1 MNSSSRVAVL
11 VGLLA
16 VAAGC
21 GRSSSSAPLAPSG
34 AQAAEIKPIAVAV
47 VEARPIKVPRILT
60 LSGTLAG
67 AEEADVAAGAAGK
80 VIATYVER
88 GSVVH
93 KGAVLAR
100 LDSRTVSAQAQEAS
114 AQLESLKAQESQAQ
128 ADCARNERLFEKGAI
143 SRADF
148 DRATTQCKT
157 TKFSVSAAEARKRLI
172 GEALQDAEIR
182 APFSGMI
189 VERAVSPGE
198 YVRAD
203 SKVVTLVDVDTLR
216 VELTVPEADVTFI
229 KQGMTVDFRTASDD
243 NKVHQGKIRYV
254 GPAVRKQTRDAVVEA
269 VVKNEGRAL
278 RPGMF
283 VTAKVALGDQ
293 SLPAV
298 PATAVR
304 PDGTLRHVFTVA
316 GGRVEDRLVQVGE
329 AHGDQIPIIN
339 GLKVGEKVV
348 APLTPDVRDGA
359 RVK

>member
-1 MNSSSRVAVL
+1 MNSSASRAVL
-11 VGLLA
+11 LGLLV
-16 VAAGC
+16 VAGGC
-21 GRSSSSAPLAPSG
+21 SRSAPQAPSG
-34 AQAAEIKPIAVAV
+34 AMAAEIKTIAVTV
-47 VEARPIKVPRILT
+47 VEAKPIKVPRILT

-67 AEEADVAAGAAGK
+67 TEEADVAAGAAGK
-80 VIATYVER
+80 VVATYVER

-100 LDSRTVSAQAQEAS
+100 LDSRTVSAQAQEAG

-143 SRADF
+143 ARADF
-148 DRATTQCKT
+148 DRAATQCKT
-157 TKFSVSAAEARKRLI
+157 SKWSVSAAEARKRLY
-172 GEALQDAEIR
+172 GEALLDTEIR

-198 YVRAD
+198 YVRPD
-203 SKVVTLVDVDTLR
+203 SKVVTLVDVDSLR

-229 KQGMTVDFRTASDD
+229 KQGMPVDFRTASDE

-254 GPAVRKQTRDAVVEA
+254 GPSVRKQTRDAVVEA

-293 SLPAV
+293 TLPAV
-298 PATAVR
+298 PATAVKA
-304 PDGTLRHVFTVA
+304 DGTLRHVFTVA

-329 AHGDQIPIIN
+329 VHGDQIPIIN
-339 GLKVGEKVV
+339 GLKLGEKVV